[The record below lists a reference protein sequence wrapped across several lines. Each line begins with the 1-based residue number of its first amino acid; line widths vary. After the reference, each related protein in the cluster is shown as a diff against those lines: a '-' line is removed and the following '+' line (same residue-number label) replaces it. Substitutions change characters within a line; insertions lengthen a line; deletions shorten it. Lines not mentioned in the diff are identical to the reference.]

1 VKIKVNPPVP
11 KPAPEAQYN
20 LTLSE
25 AEFQIFL
32 AYLKGTAGETHL
44 EPRLTVDAMLRSVY
58 RKVPDA
64 KLSKNKWIRERPI
77 LLVKKGKGIY
87 GG

>member
-32 AYLKGTAGETHL
+32 AYLKGTAGEPEQ
-44 EPRLTVDAMLRSVY
+44 EPRKTVDAMLRSVY

-64 KLSKNKWIRERPI
+64 NLSKNKWIRERPI
-77 LLVKKGKGIY
+77 LLVKKGTESDA
-87 GG
+87 